1 MMHLRPVASI
11 CTPLYSPCVQ
21 QPSQAA
27 RVRGATA
34 LRRVPGLGTSGPIF
48 LMHFMTTNTFVSCL
62 SPVSRLE
69 WEWERRRARL
79 PETRTT
85 APCA

>member
-48 LMHFMTTNTFVSCL
+48 LMHFDN
-62 SPVSRLE
+62 
-69 WEWERRRARL
+69 
-79 PETRTT
+79 
-85 APCA
+85 